1 MANNKTEEKKVEEK
15 KTKEKEKNI
24 IEKATDSIQEKVEEI
39 KEEKEA
45 EKHRDTLT
53 FDDYVIEKIAA
64 IAARDIKGVLELKG
78 GIFAG
83 ITEAFSS
90 STDTNTQGV
99 SVEIDEKNVIVDIK
113 AILEYG
119 QSAPRIFSKVKDTI
133 REKVKEMT
141 GLNVT
146 SVNMKVSD
154 IMTEKEYKQ
163 MKEEKE

>member
-1 MANNKTEEKKVEEK
+1 MPLFAPPLFFLFLFVQCYHLF
-15 KTKEKEKNI
+15 
-24 IEKATDSIQEKVEEI
+24 SLQSF
-39 KEEKEA
+39 
-45 EKHRDTLT
+45 L
-53 FDDYVIEKIAA
+53 
-64 IAARDIKGVLELKG
+64 LELKG